1 MCNAIYPNCLACDYL
16 LASEGGV
23 CGEFNSSNCCLQI
36 HDTGKVIEEIA
47 DHMTKIAHVPVQTW
61 KGWNTVFSMDGS
73 PGWEEL
79 RQWLEWSWV
88 ILAGCLLIPCFIQ
101 LLMNIIKGLVKT
113 DGWKKNSLPL
123 VTHQRLPMGNDWWWS
138 LTSADAP
145 WRRYGTFN

>member
-1 MCNAIYPNCLACDYL
+1 MLNWIIGLQAVVELLTNDTARALTILAQQQTKMCNAIYPNCLACDYL

-79 RQWLEWSWV
+79 RQWLE
-88 ILAGCLLIPCFIQ
+88 
-101 LLMNIIKGLVKT
+101 
-113 DGWKKNSLPL
+113 
-123 VTHQRLPMGNDWWWS
+123 
-138 LTSADAP
+138 
-145 WRRYGTFN
+145 